1 MITGFNTDVEH
12 NGRIYHIQTEDKG
25 AGNPVIESLVY
36 LGGEILA
43 SRRTSYA
50 DLAAQGAAPAALAER
65 LEAQHRRMV
74 LDVRQG
80 RHDPEGMKAFGE
92 GIISER
98 GFEQVV
104 LDYLARDLATENLQI
119 ILEAPSRFESGC
131 KTAVILKAK
140 GEITSLPVAGV
151 QIELRLLT
159 PVEKPRTLLEGKS
172 DGAGVLRGEIDLPRV
187 GSGSAALVARGRL
200 GQEVVELKWM
210 VEAAE
215 GKK

>member
-12 NGRIYHIQTEDKG
+12 EGRIYHIQTEDKG

-43 SRRTSYA
+43 SRRSSYA
-50 DLAAQGAAPAALAER
+50 DLAARGATAAELSER

-80 RHDPEGMKAFGE
+80 RHDPGGMKAFGE

-104 LDYLARDLATENLQI
+104 LDYLARDLATENLQVT
-119 ILEAPSRFESGC
+119 LEEPSRFESGRR
-131 KTAVILKAK
+131 TQVVLRAK

-151 QIELRLLT
+151 RLELRLLT
-159 PVEKPRTLLEGKS
+159 PTEKPRILLEGES
-172 DGAGVLRGEIDLPRV
+172 DGEGVFRGKIDLPPIEA
-187 GSGSAALVARGRL
+187 GSAALAVRARL
-200 GQEVVELKWM
+200 GDEAVELKWM
-210 VEAAE
+210 VEELA
-215 GKK
+215 KP

>member
-12 NGRIYHIQTEDKG
+12 EGRIYHIQTEDKG

-50 DLAAQGAAPAALAER
+50 DLAARGATSAELSER

-80 RHDPEGMKAFGE
+80 RHDPGGMKAFGD

-104 LDYLARDLATENLQI
+104 LDYISRDLATENLQVT
-119 ILEAPSRFESGC
+119 LEEPSRFEAGRR
-131 KTAVILKAK
+131 TEVVLRAK

-151 QIELRLLT
+151 QLQLSLLT
-159 PVEKPRTLLEGKS
+159 PVEKPRILLEGKS
-172 DGAGVLRGEIDLPRV
+172 DNSGMLRGAIDLPPIEA
-187 GSGSAALVARGRL
+187 GSAALLARGRL
-200 GQEVVELKWM
+200 GDEVVELRWM
-210 VEAAE
+210 VEDPA
-215 GKK
+215 KP

>member
-12 NGRIYHIQTEDKG
+12 EGRIYHIQTEDKG

-50 DLAAQGAAPAALAER
+50 DLAARGATAAELSEK

-80 RHDPEGMKAFGE
+80 RHDPGGMKAFGE

-104 LDYLARDLATENLQI
+104 LDYLSRDLATENLQVT
-119 ILEAPSRFESGC
+119 LEAPSRFEAGRR
-131 KTAVILKAK
+131 TEVVLRAK

-151 QIELRLLT
+151 RLELSLLT
-159 PVEKPRTLLEGKS
+159 PVEKPRILLEGRS
-172 DGAGVLRGEIDLPRV
+172 DDSGVLRGAIDLPPIEA
-187 GSGSAALVARGRL
+187 GSAALLARGRL
-200 GQEVVELKWM
+200 GEEVVELRWM
-210 VEAAE
+210 VEDPAKA
-215 GKK
+215 

>member
-12 NGRIYHIQTEDKG
+12 EGRIYHIQTEDKG
-25 AGNPVIESLVY
+25 TGNPVIESLVY

-50 DLAAQGAAPAALAER
+50 DLAARGAPAVELSER

-80 RHDPEGMKAFGE
+80 RHDPGGMKAFGE

-104 LDYLARDLATENLQI
+104 LDYLARDLATENLQVT
-119 ILEAPSRFESGC
+119 LEEPSRFESGRR
-131 KTAVILKAK
+131 TQVVLRAK

-151 QIELRLLT
+151 RLELRLLS
-159 PVEKPRTLLEGKS
+159 PVEKPRILLEGNS
-172 DGAGVLRGEIDLPRV
+172 DRAGVFRGTIDLPPIEA
-187 GSGSAALVARGRL
+187 GSAALVVRARL
-200 GQEVVELKWM
+200 GDEVVELKWM
-210 VEAAE
+210 VEE
-215 GKK
+215 PSKP

>member
-12 NGRIYHIQTEDKG
+12 EGRIYHIQTEDKG

-50 DLAAQGAAPAALAER
+50 DLAARGATAAELSER

-80 RHDPEGMKAFGE
+80 RHDPGGMKAFGE

-104 LDYLARDLATENLQI
+104 LDYLARDLATENLQVT
-119 ILEAPSRFESGC
+119 LEEPSRFESGQR
-131 KTAVILKAK
+131 TQVVLRAK

-151 QIELRLLT
+151 RLELRLLT
-159 PVEKPRTLLEGKS
+159 PVEKPRILLEGNS
-172 DGAGVLRGEIDLPRV
+172 DSAGVFRGAIDLP
-187 GSGSAALVARGRL
+187 SIDAGSAALVVRARL
-200 GQEVVELKWM
+200 GDEVVELKWM
-210 VEAAE
+210 VEEPA
-215 GKK
+215 KP

>member
-12 NGRIYHIQTEDKG
+12 DGRIYHIQTEDKG

-50 DLAAQGAAPAALAER
+50 ELAAQGAAPALLAEK

-80 RHDPEGMKAFGE
+80 RHDPGGMKSFGE

-104 LDYLARDLATENLQI
+104 LDYLSRDLATENLQVT
-119 ILEAPSRFESGC
+119 LETPARFESGR
-131 KTAVILKAK
+131 KTQVILRAK

-151 QIELRLLT
+151 AIELTLLT
-159 PVEKPRTLLEGKS
+159 PLEKPRILLEGKS
-172 DGAGVLRGEIDLPRV
+172 DASGMLRGEIALPQV
-187 GSGSAALVARGRL
+187 GAGSAALIVRGRL
-200 GQEVVELKWM
+200 GEEAVEMKWM

-215 GKK
+215 GGG

>member
-12 NGRIYHIQTEDKG
+12 DGRIYHIQTEDKG

-50 DLAAQGAAPAALAER
+50 DLAAQGTPAAALAER

-80 RHDPEGMKAFGE
+80 RHDPGGMKAFGE
-92 GIISER
+92 GIISDR

-104 LDYLARDLATENLQI
+104 LDYLSRDLATENLQ
-119 ILEAPSRFESGC
+119 LSLDAPSRFESGR
-131 KTAVILKAK
+131 KTEVVLRAK

-151 QIELRLLT
+151 KIDLSLLT
-159 PVEKPRTLLEGKS
+159 PVEKPRILLEGNS
-172 DGAGVLRGEIDLPRV
+172 DASGILRGEISLPQV
-187 GSGSAALVARGRL
+187 EAGSAALIARGRL
-200 GQEVVELKWM
+200 GEEGVELKWM
-210 VEAAE
+210 VERME
-215 GKK
+215 RRG

>member
-12 NGRIYHIQTEDKG
+12 EGRIYHIQTEDKG

-50 DLAAQGAAPAALAER
+50 DLAARGATAAELSER
-65 LEAQHRRMV
+65 LETQHRRMV

-80 RHDPEGMKAFGE
+80 RHDPGGVKAFGE

-104 LDYLARDLATENLQI
+104 LDYLSRDLATENLQVT
-119 ILEAPSRFESGC
+119 LEEPSRFEAGRR
-131 KTAVILKAK
+131 VEVVLRAK

-151 QIELRLLT
+151 RLELSLLT
-159 PVEKPRTLLEGKS
+159 PVEKPRILLDGKT
-172 DGAGVLRGEIDLPRV
+172 DAAGVVRGAIDLPPIEA
-187 GSGSAALVARGRL
+187 GSAALLARGRL
-200 GQEVVELKWM
+200 GEEVVELRWM
-210 VEAAE
+210 VEDPA
-215 GKK
+215 KP